1 MGQIYHGTGWLTIR
15 KINTATIYNLKNGKV
30 TNIRFSTM
38 ETIADALNISLDEFR
53 EREDVYE

>member
-1 MGQIYHGTGWLTIR
+1 M
-15 KINTATIYNLKNGKV
+15 NTATIYNLKNGKV

>member
-1 MGQIYHGTGWLTIR
+1 M
-15 KINTATIYNLKNGKV
+15 
-30 TNIRFSTM
+30 RFSTM